1 MENHQRQDYRGLQI
15 YSVTSVFALYYFSL
29 YESESIHHYVGIK
42 LFLKEPLPFQCYVD
56 INWIKNGTN
65 EAWCPK

>member
-15 YSVTSVFALYYFSL
+15 YSVTSVFALYYFSF

-42 LFLKEPLPFQCYVD
+42 LFLKEPLPFPVLRRYQLD
-56 INWIKNGTN
+56 
-65 EAWCPK
+65 